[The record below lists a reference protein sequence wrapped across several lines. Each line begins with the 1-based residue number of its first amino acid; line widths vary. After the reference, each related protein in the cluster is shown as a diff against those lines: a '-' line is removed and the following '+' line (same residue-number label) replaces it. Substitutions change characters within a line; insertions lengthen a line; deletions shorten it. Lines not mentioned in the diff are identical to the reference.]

1 MGSKIKN
8 MKVSKKL
15 KLLSGTLIGAI
26 VILGIVTGI
35 SLSTLKRQNN
45 EITQRWLPAIDLV
58 NELKAMTAK
67 YRIMQYGHMV
77 SSGEDSMKRYESM
90 MEELETQISQKTEE
104 YRNLT
109 AEKEEQDLLT
119 TAEQL
124 WNQYKQS
131 ADQVIALNRNRET
144 EQAAAM
150 MLGNVKTI
158 YDEFNEHYEELVNYN
173 KEGSEKASKQT
184 DFIFVVVLA
193 LSTGLVVLSILL
205 AIVIT
210 KPIMYSIIEPLHSIR
225 DSIHNL
231 IKKGNLDTKIDYVSE
246 DEFGQLIGDMN
257 AFIDSLIAII
267 QDEKY
272 LMGQMAEGNFNVA
285 SSVTELYVGDFSPV
299 LNSMKK
305 INRKLGNALS
315 GIARSVGQVHLASDQ
330 LAADAQNMADGA
342 SEQSGAVTEIFAMVD
357 DIEHRSME
365 SADKASMAS
374 NQAVEVKGQAES
386 SNEQMNQMI
395 HEMEEI
401 NATSKRISTIIDTI
415 EDIAT
420 QTNLLALNA
429 SIEAARAGEAGKGFS
444 VVADSIG
451 KLAQQ
456 CSSSANTT
464 RELIET
470 SMQQAQKGMKIANI
484 TADALA
490 AVNEG
495 VSQVAGIAEE
505 VRENCSSQAES
516 MQEIAKAVSS
526 ISKVVEENSAS
537 AQETSATSEEL
548 AAHADTLNQLL
559 SDFEFR
565 EDHTTE

>member
-58 NELKAMTAK
+58 SELKAMTAK

-150 MLGNVKTI
+150 MLGDVKTI

-299 LNSMKK
+299 LKSMRG

-429 SIEAARAGEAGKGFS
+429 SIEAARAGEAGRGFS

-516 MQEIAKAVSS
+516 MREIAKAVSS

-548 AAHADTLNQLL
+548 AAHVDTLNQLL